1 MDHMIISD
9 LARLRHKEL
18 LAESE
23 KRRRFLPALKQ
34 LRAQHELRRAINRFL
49 KLDGDPRQLANELP
63 TLIQTAED
71 QLAGRTQTCRGCMP
85 SC

>member
-9 LARLRHKEL
+9 LARLRHREL

-23 KRRRFLPALKQ
+23 RRHQLLPALKQ
-34 LRAQHELRRAINRFL
+34 LRAQHELRRAIRRFL
-49 KLDGDPRQLANELP
+49 KLDGDARQLANELP
-63 TLIQTAED
+63 ALIQKAED
-71 QLAGRTQTCRGCMP
+71 QLAGRTQTCRSCLP

>member
-1 MDHMIISD
+1 MDHMLIND
-9 LARLRHKEL
+9 LARLHHKEL

-34 LRAQHELRRAINRFL
+34 LQAQHELRRAILRFL
-49 KLDGDPRQLANELP
+49 KLDGDARQLAHELP
-63 TLIQTAED
+63 TLIQKAED
-71 QLAGRTQTCRGCMP
+71 QLAGRTQTCRSCLP